1 MERRQGLRRE
11 GVRHSPFSIPH
22 SQFRDVSPF
31 SIFNFQ
37 FRKSQ
42 PDDTPVLPCAAG
54 PMPKISILG
63 STGSV
68 GVNTLAVVDA
78 FPDELS
84 VVGLA
89 AGGNVELLAEQIER
103 YRPEVVSVRS
113 EGDVDRLRDLV
124 RYPLTIIPGIEGACA
139 VASLDS
145 ADAVIA
151 AIVGAAG
158 IPPVYA
164 ALRAGKRVGIANK
177 EVLVAAGDVMTRA
190 AREHGGEILPVDSE
204 HNAVHQA
211 IRCGRHEEI
220 LRIIL
225 TASGGP
231 FLNRDLAT
239 FGEISIEAALA
250 HPTWKMGS
258 KISIDSATMMNKGLE
273 VIEAHHLFALP
284 VDQIDITI
292 HPQSIVHSMVEYVD
306 GSIIAQLSTTDMK
319 FPIQYALLYPE
330 RVPAPFARLDLAQIR
345 TLEFLPVDP
354 RRFPAVD
361 LAYAACREGGSMP
374 AVLNA
379 ANEIAVERFLAG
391 ELPFVRIVDITGRVL
406 DAHAGNSEPIQ
417 SVEQALYWDSW
428 ARVTARGI
436 DVAD

>member
-1 MERRQGLRRE
+1 MRR
-11 GVRHSPFSIPH
+11 
-22 SQFRDVSPF
+22 
-31 SIFNFQ
+31 
-37 FRKSQ
+37 
-42 PDDTPVLPCAAG
+42 
-54 PMPKISILG
+54 ISILG
-63 STGSV
+63 STGSI
-68 GVNTLAVVDA
+68 GRSTLAVVDA

-84 VVGLA
+84 VTGLA
-89 AGGNVELLAEQIER
+89 AGGNIELLAQQIER

-113 EGDVDRLRDLV
+113 EEDAVRLRTSLRTKV
-124 RYPLTIIPGIEGACA
+124 EILSGVEGASA
-139 VASLDS
+139 IASLPS

-211 IRCGRHEEI
+211 LRCGSHQEVQ
-220 LRIIL
+220 RIIL

-231 FLNRDLAT
+231 FLNRELDT
-239 FGEISIEAALA
+239 FGDITIDAALA
-250 HPTWKMGS
+250 HPTWRMGN

-273 VIEAHHLFALP
+273 VIEAHHLFAMP
-284 VDQIDITI
+284 GDRIDILI

-306 GSIIAQLSTTDMK
+306 GSIMAQLSTTDMK

-330 RVPAPFARLDLAQIR
+330 RVVAPFARLDLAKIR
-345 TLEFLPVDP
+345 NLEFLPVDT
-354 RRFPAVD
+354 RRFPAVG
-361 LAYAACREGGSMP
+361 LAYEALRAGGSMP

-391 ELPFVRIVDITGRVL
+391 ELPFVSIVDIVSRVL
-406 DAHAGNSEPIQ
+406 ERHAGNVAPIR
-417 SVEQALYWDSW
+417 SVDDALHWDGW
-428 ARVTARGI
+428 ARNEARGI
-436 DVAD
+436 DVAMRSR

>member
-1 MERRQGLRRE
+1 MQR
-11 GVRHSPFSIPH
+11 
-22 SQFRDVSPF
+22 
-31 SIFNFQ
+31 
-37 FRKSQ
+37 
-42 PDDTPVLPCAAG
+42 
-54 PMPKISILG
+54 ISILG

-68 GVNTLAVVDA
+68 GRSTLAVVDA
-78 FPDELS
+78 FPDDLR

-89 AGGNVELLAEQIER
+89 AGANIDLLADQVKR
-103 YRPEVVSVRS
+103 YRPELVSVRTDA
-113 EGDVDRLRDLV
+113 DVPRLRAVVGDGVELV
-124 RYPLTIIPGIEGACA
+124 SGSQGASA
-139 VASLDS
+139 VAAMPN

-164 ALRAGKRVGIANK
+164 ALKAGKRVGIANK

-211 IRCGRHEEI
+211 LRCGAHDEVQ
-220 LRIIL
+220 RIVL

-231 FLNRDLAT
+231 FLRRDLET
-239 FGEISIEAALA
+239 FDEISIEAALA

-273 VIEAHHLFALP
+273 VIEAHHLFGLP
-284 VDQIDITI
+284 ADRIDILI

-306 GSIIAQLSTTDMK
+306 GSFIAQLSTTDMK

-330 RVPAPFARLDLAQIR
+330 RVAAPFARLDLTKIR
-345 TLEFLPVDP
+345 TLDFLPVDP

-361 LAYAACREGGSMP
+361 LAYEACRTGGSMP

-391 ELPFVRIVDITGRVL
+391 ELSFTSIVEIVSRVL
-406 DAHAGNSEPIQ
+406 ERHAGKVAPIG
-417 SVEQALYWDSW
+417 SVEDALEWDRW
-428 ARVTARGI
+428 ARNEALGT
-436 DVAD
+436 DVAVRR

>member
-1 MERRQGLRRE
+1 MRTL
-11 GVRHSPFSIPH
+11 
-22 SQFRDVSPF
+22 
-31 SIFNFQ
+31 
-37 FRKSQ
+37 
-42 PDDTPVLPCAAG
+42 
-54 PMPKISILG
+54 SILG

-68 GVNTLAVVDA
+68 GRSTLAVVDA
-78 FPDELS
+78 FADRLR

-89 AGGNVELLAEQIER
+89 AGSNIQLLAEQIER
-103 YRPEVVSVRS
+103 YRPELVSVRT
-113 EGDVDRLRDLV
+113 EQDAALLRRQFAGLEV
-124 RYPLTIIPGIEGACA
+124 VPGLEGACA
-139 VASLDS
+139 VAAMPS
-145 ADAVIA
+145 ANAVIA

-158 IPPVYA
+158 IAPVHA

-211 IRCGRHEEI
+211 LSAGRPEEVQ
-220 LRIIL
+220 RIIL

-231 FLNRDLAT
+231 FLQRDLGT
-239 FGEISIEAALA
+239 FGDVSIDAALA
-250 HPTWKMGS
+250 HPTWRMGA

-273 VIEAHHLFALP
+273 VIEAHHLFTMP
-284 VDQIDITI
+284 SERIDILI

-330 RVPAPFARLDLAQIR
+330 RVAAPFARLDLAKMR
-345 TLEFLPVDP
+345 SLEFFEVDP
-354 RRFPAVD
+354 RRFPAVA
-361 LAYAACREGGSMP
+361 LAYAACRAGGSMP

-391 ELPFVRIVDITGRVL
+391 ELPFTGIVEITERVL
-406 DAHAGNSEPIQ
+406 ERHAGNVSEIA
-417 SVEQALYWDSW
+417 SVEDALQWDAW
-428 ARVTARGI
+428 ARNEARGL
-436 DVAD
+436 DVAVRR

>member
-1 MERRQGLRRE
+1 MKTL
-11 GVRHSPFSIPH
+11 
-22 SQFRDVSPF
+22 
-31 SIFNFQ
+31 
-37 FRKSQ
+37 
-42 PDDTPVLPCAAG
+42 
-54 PMPKISILG
+54 SILG

-68 GVNTLAVVDA
+68 GRSTLAVVDA
-78 FPDELS
+78 FPDALR

-89 AGGNVELLAEQIER
+89 AGANVELLAEQANR
-103 YRPEVVSVRS
+103 YRPELVSVRS
-113 EGDVDRLRDLV
+113 AADAERLRAMV
-124 RYPLTIIPGIEGACA
+124 KYPVEIIPGLEGACA
-139 VASLDS
+139 VASMPS
-145 ADAVIA
+145 ANAVVA

-158 IPPVYA
+158 IAPVYQ

-190 AREHGGEILPVDSE
+190 ASEFGGEILPIDSE

-211 IRCGRHEEI
+211 IRCGVHSEVQ
-220 LRIIL
+220 RIIL

-239 FGEISIEAALA
+239 FDDISIEAALA
-250 HPTWKMGS
+250 HPTWRMGN

-273 VIEAHHLFALP
+273 VIEAHHLFDVR
-284 VDQIDITI
+284 VDRIDITI

-330 RVPAPFARLDLAQIR
+330 RVAAPFARLDLAKMR
-345 TLEFLPVDP
+345 TLEFLTVDP
-354 RRFPAVD
+354 RRFPAVE
-361 LAYAACREGGSMP
+361 LAYAASRAGGSMP

-391 ELPFVRIVDITGRVL
+391 ELPFPAIVDIVRRVL
-406 DAHAGNSEPIQ
+406 DKHAGNVSAIA
-417 SVEQALYWDSW
+417 SVDDALAWDSW
-428 ARVTARGI
+428 GRAEARGI
-436 DVAD
+436 DVAASGARFS

>member
-1 MERRQGLRRE
+1 MRR
-11 GVRHSPFSIPH
+11 
-22 SQFRDVSPF
+22 
-31 SIFNFQ
+31 
-37 FRKSQ
+37 
-42 PDDTPVLPCAAG
+42 
-54 PMPKISILG
+54 ISILG

-68 GVNTLAVVDA
+68 GRSTLGVVDA
-78 FPDELS
+78 FPEELT
-84 VVGLA
+84 VAGLA
-89 AGGNVELLAEQIER
+89 AGGNIDALARQVDQ
-103 YRPEVVSVRS
+103 YRPELVSVRDP
-113 EGDVDRLRDLV
+113 EDAAQLRAKIRHRV
-124 RYPLTIIPGIEGACA
+124 EIVSGVEGAAA
-139 VASLDS
+139 VASLSS

-211 IRCGRHEEI
+211 LRCGLPQEVQ
-220 LRIIL
+220 RIIL

-231 FLNRDLAT
+231 FLNRDLDT
-239 FGEISIEAALA
+239 FDDITIEAALN
-250 HPTWKMGS
+250 HPTWRMGS

-273 VIEAHHLFALP
+273 VIEAHHLFSMPA
-284 VDQIDITI
+284 DRIDILI

-319 FPIQYALLYPE
+319 FPIQYALLYPD
-330 RVPAPFARLDLAQIR
+330 RVQAPFARLDLARIR
-345 TLEFLPVDP
+345 TLDFDQVDA
-354 RRFPAVD
+354 RRFPAVE
-361 LAYAACREGGSMP
+361 LAYEACRTGGSMP

-391 ELPFVRIVDITGRVL
+391 ELPFVSIVEIVSRVLERHAGRVAPISAVD
-406 DAHAGNSEPIQ
+406 DA
-417 SVEQALYWDSW
+417 LRWDAW
-428 ARVTARGI
+428 ARNEARGI
-436 DVAD
+436 DVAVRR

>member
-1 MERRQGLRRE
+1 MR
-11 GVRHSPFSIPH
+11 
-22 SQFRDVSPF
+22 
-31 SIFNFQ
+31 
-37 FRKSQ
+37 
-42 PDDTPVLPCAAG
+42 
-54 PMPKISILG
+54 KISILG

-68 GVNTLAVVDA
+68 GRSTLAVVDS
-78 FPDELS
+78 FPEELR

-103 YRPEVVSVRS
+103 YRPELVSVRS
-113 EGDVDRLRDLV
+113 ETDAAQLRSLFPGLEV
-124 RYPLTIIPGIEGACA
+124 IPGIEGTCA
-139 VASLDS
+139 VASMDS
-145 ADAVIA
+145 CDAVIA

-158 IPPVYA
+158 IPAVYA
-164 ALRAGKRVGIANK
+164 ALRKGKRVGIANK

-211 IRCGRHEEI
+211 IRCGTHAEVQ
-220 LRIIL
+220 RIIL

-231 FLNRDLAT
+231 FLTRDLAT
-239 FGEISIEAALA
+239 FDDISIEAALA
-250 HPTWKMGS
+250 HPTWRMGN

-273 VIEAHHLFALP
+273 VIEAHHLFAMP
-284 VDQIDITI
+284 VEQIDIVI

-330 RVPAPFARLDLAQIR
+330 RVAAPFSRLDLAKIR
-345 TLEFLPVDP
+345 TLDFFPVDA
-354 RRFPAVD
+354 RRFPAVE
-361 LAYAACREGGSMP
+361 LAYRACREGGSMP

-391 ELPFVRIVDITGRVL
+391 ELPFTAIVDIVRRVL
-406 DAHAGNSEPIQ
+406 DRHSADVSAIS
-417 SVEQALYWDSW
+417 SVEDALHWDAW
-428 ARVTARGI
+428 ARNEARGL
-436 DVAD
+436 DVAVRR

>member
-1 MERRQGLRRE
+1 MT
-11 GVRHSPFSIPH
+11 RH
-22 SQFRDVSPF
+22 
-31 SIFNFQ
+31 
-37 FRKSQ
+37 
-42 PDDTPVLPCAAG
+42 
-54 PMPKISILG
+54 ISILG

-68 GVNTLAVVDA
+68 GRSTIAVVDS
-78 FPDELS
+78 FPEQLR

-89 AGGNVELLAEQIER
+89 AGGNVELLARQIEI
-103 YRPEVVSVRS
+103 YRPRLVSVRS
-113 EGDVDRLRDLV
+113 ESDAKHLRSLFPDVEV
-124 RYPLTIIPGIEGACA
+124 IPGIEGACA
-139 VASLDS
+139 VATMPEVN
-145 ADAVIA
+145 AVIA

-158 IPPVYA
+158 IPAVHA
-164 ALRAGKRVGIANK
+164 ALLEGKRVGIANK

-211 IRCGRHEEI
+211 IRCGRHDEL

-231 FLNRDLAT
+231 FLHRELAT
-239 FGEISIEAALA
+239 FDEITIEAALA
-250 HPTWKMGS
+250 HPTWRMGN

-273 VIEAHHLFALP
+273 VIEAHHLFSLP
-284 VDQIDITI
+284 PEQIDIVI

-330 RVPAPFARLDLAQIR
+330 RVEAPFARLDLARIR
-345 TLEFLPVDP
+345 TLEFLPVDM
-354 RRFPAVD
+354 RRFPAVE
-361 LAYAACREGGSMP
+361 LAYAACRAGGSMP

-391 ELPFVRIVDITGRVL
+391 ELPFTAIVDIVKRVL
-406 DAHAGNSEPIQ
+406 DRHSGDVSAIA
-417 SVEQALYWDSW
+417 SVEDALHWDAW
-428 ARVTARGI
+428 ARNEAREAL
-436 DVAD
+436 VADRY